1 MIAGGTGG
9 ANTQTGKIF
18 EIKTDLKTALVKNNY
33 DINDFTF
40 IKQCDFNKYLKEQ
53 FNFDMTEK
61 YGTYFKPDEAVIY
74 KDVLYVVE
82 KKQQGGG
89 GSVDEKIQTGPFK
102 LHVYEYCAKLMGLK
116 GVSYSYL
123 LGDYFK
129 HKKFS
134 QYVIPVYL
142 KGHGIPVYFN
152 TLPLEEFFNS
162 YREI

>member
-33 DINDFTF
+33 NIEDFVF
-40 IKQCDFNKYLKEQ
+40 IKQYDFRDYLKTH

-61 YGTYFKPDEAVIY
+61 YGTYLKPDEAIIY

>member
-18 EIKTDLKTALVKNNY
+18 EIQTNLRTSLINNGY
-33 DINDFTF
+33 DIEQFTF
-40 IKQCDFNKYLKEQ
+40 IEQCNFNSYLKEH
-53 FNFDMTEK
+53 FKFDMNSK
-61 YGTYFKPDEAVIY
+61 YGTFFKPDEAVIFN
-74 KDVLYVVE
+74 DVLYVIE
-82 KKQQGGG
+82 KKVQGGG

-129 HKKFS
+129 KPKFV
-134 QYVIPVYL
+134 QYLIPVYL
-142 KGHGIPVYFN
+142 KEHGIPVYFN
-152 TLPLEEFFNS
+152 TLPLEEFFDF
-162 YREI
+162 YKKI